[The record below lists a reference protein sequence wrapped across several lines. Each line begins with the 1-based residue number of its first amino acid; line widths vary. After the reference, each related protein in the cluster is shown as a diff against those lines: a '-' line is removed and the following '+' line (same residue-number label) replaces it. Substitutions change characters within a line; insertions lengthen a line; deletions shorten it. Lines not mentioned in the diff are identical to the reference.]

1 MPPCSTYVS
10 KKIKEFF
17 TFSNHT
23 TRIPMRKTGGTVY
36 DSADAGNLEQPD
48 RWPVAEEV
56 AFYFIVPFGL
66 SYWVK
71 IGARYAE

>member
-1 MPPCSTYVS
+1 
-10 KKIKEFF
+10 
-17 TFSNHT
+17 
-23 TRIPMRKTGGTVY
+23 MRKTGGTVY